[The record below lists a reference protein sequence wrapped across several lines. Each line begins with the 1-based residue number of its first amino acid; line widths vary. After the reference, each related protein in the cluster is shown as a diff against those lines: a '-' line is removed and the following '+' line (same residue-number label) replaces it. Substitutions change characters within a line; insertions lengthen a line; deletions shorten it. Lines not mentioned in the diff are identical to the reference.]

1 VGAHGSALISL
12 SSKGTS
18 RVTHGPLI
26 DIHQHPIPD
35 FYKRALE
42 TVGIRGSGEN
52 PWADWSVSAQLE
64 LMDKTGMAVAVNSI
78 ASPGVYFG
86 DVQFAVRLA
95 RECNEESARM
105 VSDHAHRFGAFAILP
120 LPDVEAAIHAAEYA
134 LDTLK
139 LEGVCLLTHVG
150 DRQLGQPEE
159 DELYAEL
166 DRRSAVV
173 FVHPLRNQA
182 QNMPAYNYPSGMT
195 ELVLD
200 TTRAIHNLLWNGTF
214 GKYPNIRWIMPHGGG
229 TVPFLIYRMSAMNNR
244 PYVAEK
250 LEGGTVANTLR
261 RLYYDV
267 AEICAPAPLKCLME
281 IAEPSH
287 ILFGSDF
294 PFSRHLAPAK
304 DVESSITALEA
315 FEDWDASTRHGIES
329 KNALRLFP
337 RLAKQLNVV
346 LK

>member
-1 VGAHGSALISL
+1 M
-12 SSKGTS
+12 
-18 RVTHGPLI
+18 THGPLV
-26 DIHQHPIPD
+26 DTHQHPIPD
-35 FYKRALE
+35 HYKRALASI
-42 TVGIRGSGEN
+42 GIQGSGEN

-64 LMDKTGMAVAVNSI
+64 LMDQTGIAAAVNSI

-86 DVQFAVRLA
+86 DLEFAVRLA
-95 RECNEESARM
+95 RECNEHSART
-105 VSDHAHRFGAFAILP
+105 VAGHPERFGAFAILP
-120 LPDVEAAIHAAEYA
+120 LPDVGAALREAEYA

-150 DRQLGQPEE
+150 ERHLGQPEE

-166 DRRSAVV
+166 DRRKVVV

-182 QNMPAYNYPSGMT
+182 KNMPAFNYPSGMT

-214 GKYPNIRWIMPHGGG
+214 VKFPNIQWIMPHGGG
-229 TVPFLIYRMSAMNNR
+229 TVPFLIYRMSAMNHR
-244 PYVAEK
+244 PRVAEYMA
-250 LEGGTVANTLR
+250 GGTVANSLR
-261 RLYYDV
+261 SLYYDV
-267 AEICAPAPLKCLME
+267 AEVCAPAPLKCLLE

-294 PFSRHLAPAK
+294 PFSRHRTPVK
-304 DVESSITALEA
+304 DVESLIADFEA
-315 FEDWDASTRHGIES
+315 FGDWDAFTRQGIES

-337 RLAKQLNVV
+337 RLAKRLNAA

>member
-1 VGAHGSALISL
+1 
-12 SSKGTS
+12 
-18 RVTHGPLI
+18 VTHAPII
-26 DIHQHPIPD
+26 DTHQHPIPD
-35 FYKRALE
+35 YYKRALE
-42 TVGIRGSGEN
+42 NVGIHGSGEN

-64 LMDKTGMAVAVNSI
+64 MMDQSGIAAAVNSI

-86 DVQFAVRLA
+86 DIGFAVRLA
-95 RECNEESARM
+95 RQCNEESARM
-105 VSDHAHRFGAFAILP
+105 VSDHADRFGAFAILP
-120 LPDVEAAIHAAEYA
+120 LPDVEAAVREAEYA
-134 LDTLK
+134 LETLK
-139 LEGVCLLTHVG
+139 LDGVCLLTHVG
-150 DRQLGQPEE
+150 PRHLGQPEE

-166 DRRSAVV
+166 DRRNAVV

-182 QNMPAYNYPSGMT
+182 KNMPAYNYPSGMT

-244 PYVAEK
+244 PHIAKYLA
-250 LEGGTVANTLR
+250 GGTVAGTLR

-267 AEICAPAPLKCLME
+267 AEICAPAPLKCLLE

-294 PFSRHLAPAK
+294 PFSRHVTPAK
-304 DVESSITALEA
+304 DVEATITA
-315 FEDWDASTRHGIES
+315 FEGFGGWAASTRQGIES

-337 RLAKQLNVV
+337 GLAKR
-346 LK
+346 LKRA